1 MLRKYGVYTFARLSN
16 FPTVK
21 FSFQRFFFLLLP
33 GCIMIARTNGQHI
46 SPASSTY
53 TAAIDSLC
61 THAERQLFT
70 YPDSAFVLAQEALH
84 EAQAHN
90 YIPGT
95 AKSLRIVGEI
105 FFHQGFY
112 YEALNHL
119 QQAEAIYEKENSK
132 DELAQSLNQL
142 GLVYYHI
149 RQPDVAFEKHKKALQ
164 LYEASH
170 DLKGVAYTYGC
181 IGRLYEKKQSYTEA
195 LAFQHKA
202 LAWYKKVNDL
212 RGTATILEN
221 IGSIYEDREKYD
233 TAQSYFLRSLKLNE
247 DTRDSL
253 SMIVNLNN
261 LADVYRKT
269 GRNEPAIAFST
280 RALQLALRLNDKYQ
294 VTSAYKDLSKVYNQ
308 AGRYQEAY
316 NNLEKGRT
324 LYEELYGEETRR
336 QVALLQTLFELE
348 RKNNEIR
355 VLESDQQ
362 LNSVIK
368 ISLVSGIILLVS
380 LAAAIISRQR
390 LKIRQDKEIIE
401 LKESQ
406 QKLMQAE
413 LENAHLHEQQLQH
426 QLENKSKSLTAHT
439 LHIISK
445 NKMME
450 DIRGKLQEAHQED
463 FKDQRK
469 KITGLIKLIDHNF
482 VQDKDWDDFRNI
494 FEQVHQHFFDQLQ
507 KVSPDLT
514 SADIRLAALL
524 RLNLP
529 SKDISTILGISPDS
543 LRISRYRLRKKLKL
557 NQGDSLTNFIL
568 NIG

>member
-1 MLRKYGVYTFARLSN
+1 M
-16 FPTVK
+16 K
-21 FSFQRFFFLLLP
+21 FSFQRFSFLFLP
-33 GCIMIARTNGQHI
+33 GCFTIVLAYGQHNTI
-46 SPASSTY
+46 TTADTY
-53 TAAIDSLC
+53 TIEIDSLC
-61 THAERQLFT
+61 LRAERKLFT
-70 YPDSAFVLAQEALH
+70 YPDSAFVLAQEALRK
-84 EAQAHN
+84 AQTRN
-90 YIPGT
+90 YILGT
-95 AKSLRIVGEI
+95 ANSHHVVGEV

-119 QQAEAIYEKENSK
+119 QQAENIYETTNNRE
-132 DELAQSLNQL
+132 ELAQNLNQL
-142 GLVYYHI
+142 GLVYYHL
-149 RQPDVAFEKHKKALQ
+149 RQPDVAFEKHRKALQ
-164 LYEASH
+164 LYEAVH
-170 DLKGVAYTYGC
+170 DLKGVAYTNGC
-181 IGRLYEKKQSYTEA
+181 IGRLYEKKQSYSEA
-195 LAFQHKA
+195 LAFQQKA
-202 LAWYKKVNDL
+202 LDWYEKVSDL

-221 IGSIYEDREKYD
+221 IGSIYEDLSQYD
-233 TAQSYFLRSLKLNE
+233 TARSYFLRSLELNE
-247 DTRDSL
+247 LTRDSL

-269 GRNEPAIAFST
+269 GKNDPAIVFST
-280 RALQLALRLNDKYQ
+280 KALQLALRLNDKYQ

-308 AGRYQEAY
+308 AGHYREAY
-316 NNLEKGRT
+316 DNLEKGRT
-324 LYEELYGEETRR
+324 LYEEIYGEETRR

-348 RKNNEIR
+348 RKNSEIR
-355 VLESDQQ
+355 VLESDRQ
-362 LNSVIK
+362 LNSVVK
-368 ISLVSGIILLVS
+368 ISLISGIILLVS

-426 QLENKSKSLTAHT
+426 ELENKSKSLTAHT

-450 DIRGKLQEAHQED
+450 DIRTKLQEAHQDD

-469 KITGLIKLIDHNF
+469 KITNLIKLIDHNF
-482 VQDKDWDDFRNI
+482 VQDKDWDDFRSI

-507 KVSPDLT
+507 KVSADLT
-514 SADIRLAALL
+514 SADIRLSALI

-529 SKDISTILGISPDS
+529 SKDIATILGISPDS
-543 LRISRYRLRKKLKL
+543 LRISRYRLRKKLRL

>member
-1 MLRKYGVYTFARLSN
+1 MILLPVLSN
-16 FPTVK
+16 DVVVK
-21 FSFQRFFFLLLP
+21 FSQRFFFLFLL
-33 GCIMIARTNGQHI
+33 GWFMIARAQGQSL
-46 SPASSTY
+46 SPASDTY
-53 TAAIDSLC
+53 TASVDSLC
-61 THAERQLFT
+61 ARAERKLST
-70 YPDSAFVLAQEALH
+70 YPDSAFVLAQEALRN
-84 EAQAHN
+84 AQAHN
-90 YIPGT
+90 DIPGT
-95 AKSLRIVGEI
+95 AHSHRIVGEV

-112 YEALNHL
+112 SEALNHL
-119 QQAEAIYEKENSK
+119 QQAETIYEQANRN
-132 DELAQSLNQL
+132 DALARCLNQL

-149 RQPDVAFEKHKKALQ
+149 RQPDVAFEKHEKALQ
-164 LYEASH
+164 LYEASN

-181 IGRLYEKKQSYTEA
+181 IGRLYEKKQSYNEA
-195 LAFQHKA
+195 LAFQREA
-202 LAWYKKVNDL
+202 LTRYEKVNDL

-221 IGSIYEDREKYD
+221 IGSIYEDLNKYD
-233 TAQSYFLRSLKLNE
+233 TARSYFLRSLELNE
-247 DTRDSL
+247 HTRDSL

-269 GRNEPAIAFST
+269 GHNEPAILYT
-280 RALQLALRLNDKYQ
+280 TKALQLALRLNDKYQ
-294 VTSAYKDLSKVYNQ
+294 VTSAYKDLSKIYNQ
-308 AGRYQEAY
+308 AGRYEDAY

-336 QVALLQTLFELE
+336 QVALLQTLFELQ
-348 RKNNEIR
+348 RKNSEIR
-355 VLESDQQ
+355 VLESDRQK
-362 LNSVIK
+362 NTVTE
-368 ISLVSGIILLVS
+368 ISLVCGIVLLIS
-380 LAAAIISRQR
+380 LAAAVISRQR

-413 LENAHLHEQQLQH
+413 LENARLHELQLQH

-450 DIRGKLQEAHQED
+450 DIRVKLQEAQQED

-469 KITGLIKLIDHNF
+469 KISNLIKLIDHNF
-482 VQDKDWDDFRNI
+482 VQDKDWDDFRSI

-507 KVSPDLT
+507 KISADLT

-568 NIG
+568 SIG